1 MVSKVSLTSSLWL
14 QSIDTRK
21 VRHSCQHA
29 YIYFLAMQSQQQ
41 HQNCHKENI
50 AQAALHKQPQIVQ
63 SKVGKASLRDDI
75 WATQVVVLSQA
86 FLGLQGVDHG
96 LCNIPH
102 IYRLYLLV
110 APINER
116 DDWELLG

>member
-1 MVSKVSLTSSLWL
+1 MP
-14 QSIDTRK
+14 QGDM
-21 VRHSCQHA
+21 
-29 YIYFLAMQSQQQ
+29 F
-41 HQNCHKENI
+41 
-50 AQAALHKQPQIVQ
+50 AALHKQPQIVQ